1 MEGAKRPWGKGGT
14 DPLKIKLICAD
25 CLTLTLDREELA
37 RSGLTSGELSPRD
50 RRTRRLLAKLLV
62 LARLE
67 TGAAFLGK
75 KLCLQVFAQPEGG
88 ALFLFTAADRPAGSG
103 ETPAYVFGFA
113 DLSLLTES
121 CAKLEKQFGP
131 KAGRSAL
138 YLCEGVYYL
147 ALFGP
152 REAAPVLFLR
162 EYTSLFY
169 EGAVFF
175 SFLAEHGRALIPEGA
190 VAALAKL

>member
-1 MEGAKRPWGKGGT
+1 M
-14 DPLKIKLICAD
+14 KIKLICED
-25 CLTLTLDREELA
+25 CLTLTLNREELA
-37 RSGLTSGELSPRD
+37 RNGLTSEDLSSQD

-88 ALFLFTAADRPAGSG
+88 ALFLFTAAGRPAGTG
-103 ETPAYVFGFA
+103 EGPAYVFGFA
-113 DLSLLTES
+113 DFALLLEG
-121 CAKLEKQFGP
+121 CAKLDRQFGP
-131 KAGRSAL
+131 KVGRSAL

-147 ALFGP
+147 ALFAP

-175 SFLAEHGRALIPEGA
+175 SFLAEHGRVLLAEGA